1 MVRYHIVCIH
11 LIDKLRID
19 GVGVV
24 IAGQPTGTYK
34 EFLPIEHLN
43 DLPSKGHTCYF
54 VNKGIAFLYQNLH
67 WYLRHYKEVNNP
79 VSSFH
84 FLIFDTNCKLHLL

>member
-43 DLPSKGHTCYF
+43 DLISKDHTCYF
-54 VNKGIAFLYQNLH
+54 VNKGIAM
-67 WYLRHYKEVNNP
+67 EVWGFEDGFIIEDPYGIKNKNIREL
-79 VSSFH
+79 F
-84 FLIFDTNCKLHLL
+84 NCEPPKL

>member
-11 LIDKLRID
+11 LNDKQRID

-24 IAGQPTGTYK
+24 IAGQPTDPYK

-43 DLPSKGHTCYF
+43 YLLSTGHTCYF
-54 VNKGIAFLYQNLH
+54 VNKGIGMDVWGFEDGFIIEDPHGIKNKNIREL
-67 WYLRHYKEVNNP
+67 
-79 VSSFH
+79 
-84 FLIFDTNCKLHLL
+84 DNCEPPRL